1 MSTTLQQP
9 QANLFSTDKSNI
21 DLRIDKK
28 EFDIFTEDCTCII
41 DEVEFVKIIDLKT
54 NMSLPVVDTPQA
66 TTTAAPRKGMPKF
79 LSRLFNRLAFLPLKL
94 TLCVVLVLGV
104 GNVWGQATT
113 VISNVAGGGTL
124 PTNWTSSN
132 GNATDVIDKTSYY
145 LLETTGSGIDQITT
159 GNYDLST
166 YSYIILNVDINSFGS
181 GTHRAL
187 KIEISSAAGSTFT
200 ALATSYLTSVT
211 TTSYVTQKLVIVAP
225 SGGFTT
231 TTKFRFSH
239 SNSSGRGIRLQ
250 NINANAPT
258 QASSVTFSS
267 VATTSFTL
275 NWTDGSN
282 GSAGRR
288 AVFMAAAST
297 GTAAPVN
304 GTTYTANTTFQS
316 GTQIGSTGWYCVY
329 NNTGTHTSGVSVTGL
344 SSGTTYRIMVC
355 EYEGSGATSVFNTS
369 TATNNPNNQATTFTP
384 SIAISNGTIAAGSPN
399 NGQTNVILQRY
410 DMAVTTA
417 NATLT
422 GLTVTTA
429 GTYVAADLSNLKC
442 WYQTSTTFNSGTAT
456 LLSTKSTS
464 LGSGSQVFPSFTSQ
478 AITSGN
484 TGYIFVTADITSGAT
499 NGNTINIA
507 SNAFSNISF
516 SSGTKT
522 GTDPV
527 AAGGVQTITVAVPD
541 IALSS
546 PAASAANLTVGT
558 TNNVIYRFDLAITTA
573 TPSLTGV
580 TINTSTG
587 INSSSDLT
595 NLKCWYQTS
604 TTFNSGTATLLSTK
618 TTSLAAGSQVFPS
631 FSSQSLTTGS
641 TYYIFITADVPLTAT
656 PNNTIIVSAI
666 TTSDLTFATGNK
678 TGTANA
684 SGTKT
689 IIDCTPTDVTSAA
702 ASSASSSS
710 VLTWVN
716 PACYDEI
723 LIVAALASNT
733 GTPTGNGSA
742 YTGNLA
748 YGSGTALGNGFVVY
762 KGSTSSQ
769 TVTGLTNGTQYFF
782 KYFTRR
788 GTTWSSGT
796 EVSATPNVAGYYWNG
811 ASIVANP
818 AAGGTGTWGTTN
830 AWRQPSATGAQA
842 TWADNNNAIFAGTAG
857 TVTLDATRIAT
868 GFYFNTSGY
877 VLANST
883 TQTLTGPI
891 VLGNNVGL
899 TFSPNVNIAVPAGGR
914 IDVGSI
920 SGSGTANITINSAQ
934 GSATNVAQ
942 RINISTA
949 SSTISVPINIVSAG
963 GSGTGTVAG
972 IVSTVTGATLSS
984 NATIT
989 NNTLIKTVVGA
1000 TSGFDLAVNGV
1011 ISGSADLMFAGGA
1024 SGGAGIITLGA
1035 ANSYTGATIFNA
1047 ANSGVIRLGITN
1059 ALPTGTNVTMANS
1072 SSNGGIFDLNGF
1084 NQTIGSLTSGVGGG
1098 SIRNNG
1104 ATDATLTISGSTSPA
1119 AFGLVIAD
1127 GTTNKTLL
1135 TRAGTGTLT
1144 LSGANTYSGA
1154 TTVSAGT
1161 LQLAG
1166 VNVGTVGSITSS
1178 PIGKSTLNLNGG
1190 TLSSNGITARTVLNA
1205 TSIGGDITLGDA
1217 TNTGALTFS
1226 AATTISGAT
1235 RTLTTASSV
1244 TFAGAIGDGGNAY
1257 GITKAGAGT
1266 LTLSGANTYTGAT
1279 TINNG
1284 TIQLTT
1290 GNDRL
1295 PTGTFLSLGQAA
1307 STNLGTFDLNGQN
1320 QTIAGLNSTSGT
1332 NATASNNTITSAS
1345 AATLTVS
1352 GSGTYGDGTDAN
1364 SGIIAGAIS
1373 LVKSG
1378 TGTLTLGDVNT
1389 YTGTTTINGGTLAL
1403 SGAGSIAN
1411 SSAITLGSGGT
1422 LDVAGLTTALS
1433 LGSTQSLKSSATG
1446 SNTTATITVASSK
1459 GITLSAG
1466 GLAFT
1471 SYGGGAT
1478 SPLTVTGASAGTLD
1492 LNNVPVTLTTT
1503 TALALGTYTLI
1514 AKSGSATGVTATT
1527 LGTLTIN
1534 GSGLASGT
1542 TGELSISSGQL
1553 ILTVSAV
1560 QYTVTF
1566 NGNSNTGGSMSNQS
1580 ASSAT
1585 NLTSNSFSRTGYTF
1599 GGWATSSGSATV
1611 AYADGGSY
1619 PFTSS
1624 TTLYA
1629 IWTANT
1635 LTVTYNSQGGS
1646 AISNGST
1653 TTGGTVSDPGTPTL
1667 NDYNFNGWFIAST
1680 GGSAIS
1686 FPYTHGQTADFTLYA
1701 QWTLA
1706 SSPAISG
1713 AATASAF
1720 TTTYGTASAPQ
1731 SFSVSGSALTDDITA
1746 TAPTGFEVSSDGTTY
1761 GSTATFT
1768 QSGGSASG
1776 TLRIRLTA
1784 TATVSGNYDSQ
1795 NIVLSS
1801 TGATSVNVTT
1811 AASGNSVSAKALT
1824 ISGISISNKVYDGNA
1839 TATISGTAAYSG
1851 LVNGESFAITGTPSA
1866 SFNNKN
1872 VGTTKPI
1879 TFSGY
1884 TAPSANYSIT
1894 QPTGLTADITAKA
1907 LTVNSPAVTTK
1918 TYDGNTNATITGTLS
1933 GVESGDVVTLTGTGT
1948 FASANVGTGISV
1960 TSTSTLGGADAG
1972 NYSLTQPTG
1981 LTGDIILKSLT
1992 ITATDVSKEMGV
2004 LLTGGAGSTAFT
2016 STGLTGSETIGS
2028 VTITYGA
2035 AAGTTGQGATFGT
2048 YSGQA
2053 TPSAATG
2060 GTFNAANY
2068 SITYSSGA
2076 IIVGGFTAGNL
2087 VVNRI
2092 GNGSTLTSGVAFN
2105 ISIVEL
2111 NTAGTT
2117 QQTLTTLFTSSNL
2130 LTESATGTSNG
2141 QINSFNTFLG
2151 VPGYNSALA
2160 TASVA
2165 TSNTKAT
2172 NILGTGATVVNR
2184 VVFPTS
2190 GSPLPF
2196 MANNFRSIVPS
2207 SATTFYASGSG
2218 SSSTGGIW
2226 YYDGSAFTQVSST
2239 SNGQPTN
2246 CRNVEVYNS
2255 QLYFSSSTGTY
2266 LGISKLGTGLPTSS
2280 NQTAVLE
2287 INMGTGASPYG
2298 FVLSPDGNTMYV
2310 ADDRT
2315 NESGGIYKFTKSGG
2329 TWSQAYLLSTGVS
2342 SIGARGLMVDFSGS
2356 DPIIYATTAEASA
2369 NRIIKIIDTGSG
2381 SSSTTLATAASNYV
2395 FRGVDF
2401 SPAAAPSAPT
2411 IGTVTQTTCS
2421 TSTGS
2426 VELTGLPSGQW
2437 RIYGFPSGSAVGT
2450 GSSTTISGLAA
2461 GTYTFIVT
2469 SYTGRTSSASAS
2481 ATISTQPGAPGYPT
2495 APTASAQ
2502 SLCSGSTVADLT
2514 VTSGSSIKWYDAASN
2529 GNLLA
2534 SGMAL
2539 TAGNYYASQTVS
2551 GCESSTRTSVAVT
2564 INSNG
2569 TWIGDSNDDWN
2580 IAGNWCGGVPNSSLA
2595 VVSVPAGVTINLDA
2609 STQVSELTLA
2619 STSVINAGSNILTIA
2634 NGGTLTNNGTFNA
2647 QTGTVAFSGTGTL
2660 AGNATTFNN
2669 LTTNGNLTASSSST
2683 VNGTLTLN
2691 SGTLTVG
2698 ANTLNI
2704 NGSISRTSG
2713 NIDASNASA
2722 TVVFGGSTAQTI
2734 PASTFTGD
2742 IKNLT
2747 LNNSAGLSTNQDLSV
2762 VGTLA
2767 LTSGKLTL
2775 GSNHLTLGLNAT
2787 IGGSAF
2793 SASNMI
2799 IASGDGE
2806 LRKRFSAANLDA
2818 FVFPVGTGSNYTP
2831 VELDFTSGTFGADA
2845 YMRVRVKNEKSSF
2858 LNSNVT
2864 TYLNRNWIVEPF
2876 GITSPNYSIKLYF
2889 NPAAT
2894 TSGGDFFTSSSSMTI
2909 GDLKPVKYSDG
2920 TWYQPND
2927 GPFTN
2932 ATPQGTAGVVVTDH
2946 LVWNGLTTFSE
2957 FGGAGGS
2964 NQPLPVELLSFSA
2977 ECASESITLKW
2988 QTASEFNSSHFEVEK
3003 STDGLNWNTIG
3014 QLPAAGNSN
3023 ELLSYSFQ
3031 DVAKSINTIY
3041 YRLNQVDNDGLQK
3054 YYGPI
3059 SPMCET
3065 SYPFI
3070 GRTIPNPSENEFWLH
3085 ISTSEQQTMRY
3096 TLQDIN
3102 GTKIMENTADLLPG
3116 SNMFPI
3122 RETIPSGMYF
3132 ILLQTEKGQ
3141 QQVIKHIRN

>member
-54 NMSLPVVDTPQA
+54 NMSLPVVDTSQA
-66 TTTAAPRKGMPKF
+66 TTTAPRKGIHKF
-79 LSRLFNRLAFLPLKL
+79 VSRMFNRMAVLPL
-94 TLCVVLVLGV
+94 TLPLCLLLVVMV
-104 GNVWGQATT
+104 GGSAVGQATLPVSRT
-113 VISNVAGGGTL
+113 AWGTAPTGWTDVMGTYYNSSFACSGNNGGKFDASSQSTKVNFSGTPSQLSFVVKSNSTASTSSLAVEE
-124 PTNWTSSN
+124 SSN
-132 GNATDVIDKTSYY
+132 GTSWTVVTTA
-145 LLETTGSGIDQITT
+145 LTGTTGLPTT
-159 GNYDLST
+159 CTTKGPYTLLST
-166 YSYIILNVDINSFGS
+166 TRYVRLSFTKGSSNMTIDDIS
-181 GTHRAL
+181 
-187 KIEISSAAGSTFT
+187 ISSA
-200 ALATSYLTSVT
+200 
-211 TTSYVTQKLVIVAP
+211 
-225 SGGFTT
+225 
-231 TTKFRFSH
+231 
-239 SNSSGRGIRLQ
+239 
-250 NINANAPT
+250 
-258 QASSVTFSS
+258 
-267 VATTSFTL
+267 
-275 NWTDGSN
+275 
-282 GSAGRR
+282 
-288 AVFMAAAST
+288 
-297 GTAAPVN
+297 
-304 GTTYTANTTFQS
+304 
-316 GTQIGSTGWYCVY
+316 
-329 NNTGTHTSGVSVTGL
+329 
-344 SSGTTYRIMVC
+344 
-355 EYEGSGATSVFNTS
+355 
-369 TATNNPNNQATTFTP
+369 TP

-429 GTYVAADLSNLKC
+429 GTYAAADLSNLKC

-464 LGSGSQVFPSFTSQ
+464 LGSGSQVFPSFSSQ
-478 AITSGN
+478 SLVSGS
-484 TGYIFVTADITSGAT
+484 TYYIFVTANIASGAT

-546 PAASAANLTVGT
+546 PAASAANITVGT

-580 TINTSTG
+580 TLNTSTG
-587 INSSSDLT
+587 SNISGDLT
-595 NLKCWYQTS
+595 NLKCWYQTTS
-604 TTFNSGTATLLSTK
+604 TFNAGTATLLSTK
-618 TTSLAAGSQVFPS
+618 TTSLEAGSQVFPT

-733 GTPTGNGSA
+733 DTPTGNGSA

-762 KGSTSSQ
+762 KGSTSSH

-788 GTTWSSGT
+788 GTTWTSGT
-796 EVSATPNVAGYYWNG
+796 EVDATPNVAGYYWNG
-811 ASIVANP
+811 ASIAANP
-818 AAGGTGTWGTTN
+818 AAGGTGTWGTAN
-830 AWRQPSATGAQA
+830 SWRQPSATGAQA
-842 TWADNNNAIFAGTAG
+842 TWANNNNAIFAGTAG

-899 TFSPNVNIAVPAGGR
+899 TFSPNVNIVTPAGGTVN
-914 IDVGSI
+914 IGSV

-942 RINISTA
+942 RINLATA
-949 SSTISVPINIVSAG
+949 SSSISVPINVVSAG
-963 GSGTGTVAG
+963 GTGTGTVAG
-972 IVSTVTGATLSS
+972 IVATSTATSLTSS
-984 NATIT
+984 ATIT
-989 NNTLIKTVVGA
+989 NNSAIKTIVGA
-1000 TSGFDLAVNGV
+1000 TSGNDITANGV
-1011 ISGSADLMFAGGA
+1011 ISGSADLMFAAGA
-1024 SGGAGIITLGA
+1024 SGGAGTVTLNA
-1035 ANSYTGATIFNA
+1035 ANTYTGATIFNA
-1047 ANSGVIRLGITN
+1047 AESGVIKLGITN

-1084 NQTIGSLTSGVGGG
+1084 NQTIGSLTSGLGGG

-1104 ATDATLTISGSTSPA
+1104 VLSNATLTISGSTSPA

-1127 GTTNKTLL
+1127 GTSTTAL

-1166 VNVGTVGSITSS
+1166 VNVGSVGSITSS
-1178 PIGKSTLNLNGG
+1178 PIGKGTLNLNGG
-1190 TLSSNGITARTVLNA
+1190 TLSSNGILPRTVLNA

-1217 TNTGALTFS
+1217 TNTGVLTFS

-1235 RTLTTASSV
+1235 RTLTTASAV

-1257 GITKAGAGT
+1257 GITKAGSGT

-1284 TIQLTT
+1284 TIQLVT

-1295 PTGTFLSLGQAA
+1295 PTGTVLSLGQAA

-1411 SSAITLGSGGT
+1411 SSDITVGSGGT

-1492 LNNVPVTLTTT
+1492 LNNVPVTVTTT
-1503 TALALGTYTLI
+1503 TALTVGTYTLI
-1514 AKSGSATGVTATT
+1514 AKAGSATGVTATT

-1599 GGWATSSGSATV
+1599 GGWATSSGSAAV

-1635 LTVTYNSQGGS
+1635 LTVSYDSQGGS

-1653 TTGGTVSDPGTPTL
+1653 TTGSTVSDPGNPTL
-1667 NDYNFNGWFIAST
+1667 NGYSFNGWFVASS

-1706 SSPAISG
+1706 SSPVISG
-1713 AATASAF
+1713 ATLTSSL
-1720 TTTYGTASAPQ
+1720 TTTYGTASTGVGFVAN
-1731 SFSVSGSALTDDITA
+1731 GSNLTVNITA
-1746 TAPTGFEVSSDGTTY
+1746 TAQSGYEVSSDNSSFSSSVSVPSGTTVY
-1761 GSTATFT
+1761 VRSTATLAV
-1768 QSGGSASG
+1768 GSYNN
-1776 TLRIRLTA
+1776 A
-1784 TATVSGNYDSQ
+1784 TAV
-1795 NIVLSS
+1795 VLSS

-1811 AASGNSVSAKALT
+1811 SSSGNVVTAKALT

-1839 TATISGTAAYSG
+1839 TATISGIAAYSG
-1851 LVNGESFAITGTPSA
+1851 LVNGESFAVSGTPSA
-1866 SFNNKN
+1866 TFSDKN
-1872 VGTTKPI
+1872 VGTNKTI
-1879 TFSGY
+1879 TVLNYNS
-1884 TAPSANYSIT
+1884 PSSNYSFSQPSGLMANIT
-1894 QPTGLTADITAKA
+1894 LKS
-1907 LTVNSPAVTTK
+1907 LTVTDAEVTTK
-1918 TYDGNTNATITGTLS
+1918 TYDSNTSATITGTLS
-1933 GVESGDVVTLTGTGT
+1933 GVISPDAVTLVGTGT

-1960 TSTSTLGGADAG
+1960 TSIATLGGAGAG

-1981 LTGDIILKSLT
+1981 LTGEITLKSLT
-1992 ITATDVSKEMGV
+1992 ITATDVSKEIGV
-2004 LLTGGAGSTAFT
+2004 LLTGGTGSTAFT
-2016 STGLTGSETIGS
+2016 STGLAGSETIGS

-2035 AAGTTGQGATFGT
+2035 AAGTTGQGATAGT
-2048 YSGQA
+2048 YSGQV

-2068 SITYSSGA
+2068 SITYSSGS
-2076 IIVGGFTAGNL
+2076 ISVSGFTAGNI
-2087 VVNRI
+2087 VVERV
-2092 GNGSTLTSGVAFN
+2092 GNGSTSLTAAAAAINLLELETSG
-2105 ISIVEL
+2105 
-2111 NTAGTT
+2111 TT
-2117 QQTLTTLFTSSNL
+2117 IQTLSSLFTSTNL
-2130 LTESATGTSNG
+2130 LTESGTSGSNG
-2141 QINSFNTFLG
+2141 QLNSYNTLLG
-2151 VPGYNSALA
+2151 VPGYNSELA
-2160 TASVA
+2160 TAGVA
-2165 TSNTKAT
+2165 ALNTKAT
-2172 NILGTGATVVNR
+2172 NIINTGATVVNR
-2184 VVFPTS
+2184 VVFPTGGPTATPPTPFS
-2190 GSPLPF
+2190 G
-2196 MANNFRSIVPS
+2196 NNFRSVVPVS
-2207 SATTFYASGSG
+2207 STTFYATGTSSGSPN
-2218 SSSTGGIW
+2218 TGGIW
-2226 YYDGSAFTQVSST
+2226 YYNGSAFTQVST
-2239 SNGQPTN
+2239 TQTN
-2246 CRNVEVYNS
+2246 TRNVEIFSGN
-2255 QLYFSSSTGTY
+2255 LYFSTGSGTA
-2266 LGISKLGTGLPTSS
+2266 GIYQVGSGLPTSS
-2280 NQTAVLE
+2280 NQTASLVVA
-2287 INMGTGASPYG
+2287 TGPSSSPYG

-2310 ADDRT
+2310 ADDRAPA
-2315 NESGGIYKFTKSGG
+2315 SGGIYKFTKSGG
-2329 TWSQAYLLSTGVS
+2329 TWSQAYLIGTGVS

-2369 NRIIKIIDTGSG
+2369 NRIIKITDTGSG
-2381 SSSTTLATAASNYV
+2381 SSSTTLATAASFYV

-2411 IGTVTQTTCS
+2411 IGTVTQTTCAS
-2421 TSTGS
+2421 ATGS

-2502 SLCSGSTVADLT
+2502 SFCSSASPTVADLT
-2514 VTSGSSIKWYDAASN
+2514 VTSGSSIQWYDASTN
-2529 GNLLA
+2529 GNLVA
-2534 SGMAL
+2534 SGTSL
-2539 TAGNYYASQTVS
+2539 TAGTYYASQTVS
-2551 GCESSTRTSVAVT
+2551 ECESTTRTSVAVT

-2609 STQVSELTLA
+2609 STEVSELTLA

-2669 LTTNGNLTASSSST
+2669 LTTNGNLTASSSPT

-2698 ANTLNI
+2698 ANTLTVNGII
-2704 NGSISRTSG
+2704 NRTSG
-2713 NIDASNASA
+2713 NIDASNAST

-2747 LNNSAGLSTNQDLSV
+2747 LNNSAGLSISQDLSV
-2762 VGTLA
+2762 VGTLS

-2775 GSNHLTLGLNAT
+2775 GANHLTLGLNAT
-2787 IGGSAF
+2787 ISDTPSP

-2806 LRKRFSAANLDA
+2806 LRKRFSAANLNA

-2831 VELDFTSGTFGADA
+2831 VELDFTSGTFEADA

-2876 GITSPNYSIKLYF
+2876 GITSPNYSIQLYF

-2894 TSGGDFFTSSSSMTI
+2894 TSGGDFFTSSSMTI

-2946 LVWNGLTTFSE
+2946 LVWNNLMSFSE

-2977 ECASESITLKW
+2977 ECSNESITLKW

-3065 SYPFI
+3065 NYPFI

-3102 GTKIMENTADLLPG
+3102 GTKIMVNTADLLPG

-3141 QQVIKHIRN
+3141 QQVIKHVKN

>member
-41 DEVEFVKIIDLKT
+41 DEVEFVKIIDLETK
-54 NMSLPVVDTPQA
+54 MPLPVVDAPQP
-66 TTTAAPRKGMPKF
+66 TTTATPRKGIHKF
-79 LSRLFNRLAFLPLKL
+79 VSRLFNRMAVLPL
-94 TLCVVLVLGV
+94 TLPLCLVLVLGV
-104 GNVWGQATT
+104 NGVMGQTNYVSWNFTPSITNANYA
-113 VISNVAGGGTL
+113 SNQ
-124 PTNWTSSN
+124 TNQD
-132 GNATDVIDKTSYY
+132 GAR
-145 LLETTGSGIDQITT
+145 TTGLTSTTFGGITLATATSATAATFHRTT
-159 GNYDLST
+159 GWPNST
-166 YSYIILNVDINSFGS
+166 ASV
-181 GTHRAL
+181 
-187 KIEISSAAGSTFT
+187 T
-200 ALATSYLTSVT
+200 ASATSYIQFSITL
-211 TTSYVTQKLVIVAP
+211 
-225 SGGFTT
+225 GGGQTFP
-231 TTKFRFSH
+231 
-239 SNSSGRGIRLQ
+239 NS
-250 NINANAPT
+250 
-258 QASSVTFSS
+258 
-267 VATTSFTL
+267 SFTL
-275 NWTDGSN
+275 NINLGTS
-282 GSAGRR
+282 S
-288 AVFMAAAST
+288 S
-297 GTAAPVN
+297 TAAPNRLQPIYGYGASPTYATIGSALTVN
-304 GTTYTANTTFQS
+304 TSQTALSTITVPAPGNTTTTVLTIRLAAFATGSATQSGNLRFSTIALANT
-316 GTQIGSTGWYCVY
+316 
-329 NNTGTHTSGVSVTGL
+329 NAPL
-344 SSGTTYRIMVC
+344 
-355 EYEGSGATSVFNTS
+355 
-369 TATNNPNNQATTFTP
+369 TATP

-429 GTYVAADLSNLKC
+429 GTYAAADLSNLKC

-484 TGYIFVTADITSGAT
+484 TGYIFVTADIASGAT

-546 PAASAANLTVGT
+546 PAASAANITVGSS
-558 TNNVIYRFDLAITTA
+558 NNVVYRFDLAITTA

-580 TINTSTG
+580 TLNTSTG
-587 INSSSDLT
+587 SNISGDLT
-595 NLKCWYQTS
+595 NLKCWYQTTS
-604 TTFNSGTATLLSTK
+604 TFNAGTATLLSTK
-618 TTSLAAGSQVFPS
+618 TTSLAAGSQVFPT

-769 TVTGLTNGTQYFF
+769 TVTGLTDGTQYFF

-796 EVSATPNVAGYYWNG
+796 EVSATPNIAGYYWNG
-811 ASIVANP
+811 ASIAANP
-818 AAGGTGTWGTTN
+818 AAGGTGSWGTAN
-830 AWRQPSATGAQA
+830 SWRQPSATGAQA

-1084 NQTIGSLTSGVGGG
+1084 NQTIGSLTSGLGGG

-1144 LSGANTYSGA
+1144 LSGANTYTGA
-1154 TTVSAGT
+1154 TTVNAGT
-1161 LQLAG
+1161 LQLAVG
-1166 VNVGTVGSITSS
+1166 NVGSVGAITSS

-1190 TLSSNGITARTVLNA
+1190 TLSSNSTSARTVLNA

-1235 RTLTTASSV
+1235 RTLTTASAV

-1257 GITKAGAGT
+1257 GITKAGAST

-1295 PTGTFLSLGQAA
+1295 PTGTVLSLGQAA

-1411 SSAITLGSGGT
+1411 SSDITVGSGGT

-1492 LNNVPVTLTTT
+1492 LNNVPVTVTTT
-1503 TALALGTYTLI
+1503 TALAVGTYTLI
-1514 AKSGSATGVTATT
+1514 AKAGSATGVTATT

-1599 GGWATSSGSATV
+1599 GGWATSSGSAAV

-1635 LTVTYNSQGGS
+1635 LTVSYDSQGGS

-1653 TTGGTVSDPGTPTL
+1653 TTGSTVSDPGNPTL
-1667 NDYNFNGWFIAST
+1667 NGYSFNGWFVASS

-1706 SSPAISG
+1706 SSPVISG
-1713 AATASAF
+1713 ATLTSSL
-1720 TTTYGTASAPQ
+1720 TTTYGTASTGVGFVAN
-1731 SFSVSGSALTDDITA
+1731 GSNLTVNITA
-1746 TAPTGFEVSSDGTTY
+1746 TAQSGYEVSSDNSSFSSSVSVPSGTTVY
-1761 GSTATFT
+1761 VRSTATLAV
-1768 QSGGSASG
+1768 GSYNN
-1776 TLRIRLTA
+1776 A
-1784 TATVSGNYDSQ
+1784 TAV
-1795 NIVLSS
+1795 VLSS

-1811 AASGNSVSAKALT
+1811 SSSGNVVTAKALT

-1851 LVNGESFAITGTPSA
+1851 LVNGESFAVSGTPSA
-1866 SFNNKN
+1866 TFSDKN
-1872 VGTTKPI
+1872 VGTNKTI
-1879 TFSGY
+1879 TVIDY
-1884 TAPSANYSIT
+1884 TSPSSNYSFSQPSGLMANIT
-1894 QPTGLTADITAKA
+1894 LKS
-1907 LTVNSPAVTTK
+1907 LTVTDAEVTTK
-1918 TYDGNTNATITGTLS
+1918 TYDSNTSATITGTLS
-1933 GVESGDVVTLTGTGT
+1933 GVISPDAVTLVGTGT
-1948 FASANVGTGISV
+1948 FASADVGTGISV
-1960 TSTSTLGGADAG
+1960 TSIATLGGAGAG

-1981 LTGDIILKSLT
+1981 LTGEITLKSLT
-1992 ITATDVSKEMGV
+1992 ITATDVSKEIGV
-2004 LLTGGAGSTAFT
+2004 LLTGGAGSSAFT
-2016 STGLTGSETIGS
+2016 STGLAGSETIGS
-2028 VTITYGA
+2028 VTIIYGA
-2035 AAGTTGQGATFGT
+2035 AAGTTGQGATAGT
-2048 YSGQA
+2048 YSGQV

-2068 SITYSSGA
+2068 SITYSSGS
-2076 IIVGGFTAGNL
+2076 ITVSGFTPGNI

-2092 GNGSTLTSGVAFN
+2092 GNGSTALGSAASAINV
-2105 ISIVEL
+2105 VEL
-2111 NTAGTT
+2111 NTSGTT
-2117 QQTLTTLFTSSNL
+2117 QQTISTLLTGSNL
-2130 LTESATGTSNG
+2130 LTETGSGTSNG
-2141 QINSFNTFLG
+2141 YLNSYNTLLG
-2151 VPGYNSALA
+2151 VSGYNSALG
-2160 TASVA
+2160 TASVNS
-2165 TSNTKAT
+2165 SNTKAT
-2172 NILGTGATVVNR
+2172 NLIGTGATVVNR

-2196 MANNFRSIVPS
+2196 TGDNFRSIIPTS
-2207 SATTFYASGSG
+2207 STTFYASGNG

-2226 YYDGSAFTQVSST
+2226 YYNGTSYTQVST
-2239 SNGQPTN
+2239 TQTN
-2246 CRNVEVYNS
+2246 TRNVEIFNGN
-2255 QLYFSSSTGTY
+2255 LYFSTGSATA
-2266 LGISKLGTGLPTSS
+2266 GIYQVGTGLPTSS
-2280 NQTAVLE
+2280 GQTATL
-2287 INMGTGASPYG
+2287 IAAATAPYG
-2298 FVLSPDGNTMYV
+2298 FSMSPDENTMYV
-2310 ADDRT
+2310 ADDGT
-2315 NESGGIYKFTKSGG
+2315 VANGGGVQKWTKSGG
-2329 TWSQAYLLSTGVS
+2329 TWTKQYTFGVP
-2342 SIGARGLMVDFSGS
+2342 ARGITVDYSNTNA
-2356 DPIIYATTAEASA
+2356 IIYATTSTTS
-2369 NRIIKIIDTGSG
+2369 NNKIIKITDTGSSAT
-2381 SSSTTLATAASNYV
+2381 SSDVLSAGSNYV

-2401 SPAAAPSAPT
+2401 APAAAPSAPT
-2411 IGTVTQTTCS
+2411 IGTLTQTTCAS
-2421 TSTGS
+2421 ATGS
-2426 VELTGLPSGQW
+2426 IELTGLPSGQW
-2437 RIYGFPSGSAVGT
+2437 QIYGFPSGSAVGT
-2450 GSSTTISGLAA
+2450 GSSTTISGLVA

-2502 SLCSGSTVADLT
+2502 SFCSSASPTVADLT
-2514 VTSGSSIKWYDAASN
+2514 ATGTAIQWYDASTN
-2529 GNLLA
+2529 GNLVA
-2534 SGMAL
+2534 SGTSL
-2539 TAGNYYASQTVS
+2539 TAGTYYASQTVS
-2551 GCESSTRTSVAVT
+2551 ECESTTRTSVAVT

-2609 STQVSELTLA
+2609 STEVSELTLA
-2619 STSVINAGSNILTIA
+2619 STSVINSGSNILTIA
-2634 NGGTLTNNGTFNA
+2634 NGGTFTNNGTFNA

-2669 LTTNGNLTASSSST
+2669 LTTNGNLTASSSPT

-2698 ANTLNI
+2698 ANTLTVNGII
-2704 NGSISRTSG
+2704 NRTSG
-2713 NIDASNASA
+2713 NIDASNAST

-2747 LNNSAGLSTNQDLSV
+2747 LNNSAGLSISQDLSV
-2762 VGTLA
+2762 VGA
-2767 LTSGKLTL
+2767 LTLSSGKLTL
-2775 GSNHLTLGLNAT
+2775 GANDLTLGIDAT
-2787 IGGSAF
+2787 IGGTP

-2799 IASGDGE
+2799 IASGEGE
-2806 LRKRFSAANLDA
+2806 LRKRFTEGSGDIAA
-2818 FVFPVGTGSNYTP
+2818 FTFPVGNGGGVTEYTP
-2831 VELDFTSGTFGADA
+2831 IVLDFASGNYGANA
-2845 YMRVRVKNEKSSF
+2845 HVGVRVKDSKQGT
-2858 LNSNVT
+2858 LNSSLTN
-2864 TYLNRNWIVEPF
+2864 YLDRNWIVEPND
-2876 GITSPNYSIKLYF
+2876 ITGYSYKIQLHYVD
-2889 NPAAT
+2889 A
-2894 TSGGDFFTSSSSMTI
+2894 DFVTDGLLAE
-2909 GDLKPVKYSDG
+2909 GDLKPIKISSG
-2920 TWYQPND
+2920 QWYQPTD
-2927 GPFTN
+2927 GSFTN
-2932 ATPQGTAGVVVTDH
+2932 AVSQGSAGIFASENY
-2946 LVWNGLTTFSE
+2946 LEWNGLTTFSE

-2977 ECASESITLKW
+2977 ECANESITLKW

-3141 QQVIKHIRN
+3141 QQVIKHVKN